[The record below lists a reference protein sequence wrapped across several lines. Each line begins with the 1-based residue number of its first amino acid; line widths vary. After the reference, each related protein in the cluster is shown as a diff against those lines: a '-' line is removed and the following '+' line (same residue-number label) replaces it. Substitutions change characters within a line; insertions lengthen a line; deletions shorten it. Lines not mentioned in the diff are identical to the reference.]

1 MADNHTY
8 GSIVISIVGL
18 HVEERRLKDTGREAD
33 FIGRRVIVSVHRL
46 RSHVPFVT
54 VDRLVQLLVYDI
66 CQIELIAAHDVGPVT
81 VVLDFQARIVAPFVG
96 IAHLDIERCQFVQSH
111 FLRLVAHPILY
122 FDTFSQS
129 VLQVFHQFHHTFFGC
144 CGKVFLYIFLA

>member
-18 HVEERRLKDTGREAD
+18 HIEERRLKDTGREAD

-96 IAHLDIERCQFVQSH
+96 IAHLDIERSQFVQSH

-144 CGKVFLYIFLA
+144 CGEVFLYIFLA